1 MEHMSDTTANP
12 ADLGLGIASLDLPA
26 WKKAIGGVC
35 AVLLAILFFV
45 SGAWKLTDPFVW
57 SQALSEF
64 RVASALTLPGTLA
77 LGIGEMLGAVLILVP
92 RFRRWGAWLLGL
104 LLVVFI
110 IYIGANY
117 SALLGK
123 DCTCFPLVKR
133 AVGPAFFFEDGAML
147 LMAVVA
153 GIWARNS
160 ENLRGALVILGAVVV
175 FAGVSFGVNSARE
188 SGLKAP
194 ASITVDGKPLS
205 LQQGNTFLFFYDP
218 TCTHCEAAARKM
230 AKLNWKDTNVVAVPI
245 DTPQFAAS
253 FLHDTGL
260 KAGTSND
267 LELLKGTFKF
277 ATAPYGVALVRGH
290 QKAVV
295 DVGTFETDGQPAAT
309 LHTLGFI
316 E

>member
-1 MEHMSDTTANP
+1 MSDTTATP
-12 ADLGLGIASLDLPA
+12 SHLGLDLASFDLPA

-45 SGAWKLTDPFVW
+45 SGAWKLSDPYRW
-57 SQALSEF
+57 SQFLNEF
-64 RVASALTLPGTLA
+64 RVPGAFALPGALA
-77 LGIGEMLGAVLILVP
+77 LGIGETLGAVLILVP
-92 RFRRWGAWLLGL
+92 RFRRWGALLIGL
-104 LLVVFI
+104 LLVVFMV
-110 IYIGANY
+110 YIGANY
-117 SALLGK
+117 SALVGK
-123 DCTCFPLVKR
+123 DCSCFPLVKR
-133 AVGPAFFFEDGAML
+133 TVGPAFFLGDGAMF

-153 GIWARNS
+153 GMWARTS
-160 ENLRGALVILGAVVV
+160 ESLRGALVILGAVVV
-175 FAGVSFGVNSARE
+175 FAGASFGVNMARE

-230 AKLNWKDTNVVAVPI
+230 AKLNWKDTNVVAIPI

-253 FLHDTGL
+253 FLHDTGF

-267 LELLKGTFKF
+267 LDLLKGTFKF
-277 ATAPYGVALVRGH
+277 ATAPYGVALVRGR
-290 QKAVV
+290 QKAAV
-295 DVGTFETDGQPAAT
+295 DVGAFETDGQPAAL
-309 LHTLGFI
+309 LHSLGFV